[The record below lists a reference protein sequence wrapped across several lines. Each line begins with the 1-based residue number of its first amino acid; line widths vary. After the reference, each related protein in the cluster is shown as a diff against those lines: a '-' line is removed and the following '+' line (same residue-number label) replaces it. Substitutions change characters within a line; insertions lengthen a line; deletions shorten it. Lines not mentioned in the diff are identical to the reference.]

1 MSTKYQKL
9 PKNPKISILSDF
21 QAEVNRQIEKTRD
34 LLCTKWY
41 DTLRTIYSTATR
53 RKIVPEP
60 SKPKA
65 MCRFFDCV
73 ASQMTQCLQDIA
85 IRSLKQFK
93 KFMQFKSSPRI
104 RLHILLED
112 EDRLVF
118 SPTFVKIQNE
128 ILHIID
134 SIQNAVQHFDR
145 LEYTL
150 TQALSISNLRSK
162 QLKPIIPENIV
173 SDCRNDIVDV
183 LEEERIVPELLLQD
197 FDEYMSL
204 MNGNDIDQIY
214 NFMSGQP
221 SFDEYC
227 TLVNHYNDIEY
238 DISINIACIIS
249 VGFYEFHRSSLIDTL
264 EALAKFMQTELLARM
279 VSDQQSKMSRLQ
291 NGYEEISKQALETPK
306 NTAELMASIEYVK
319 RIQADVIPDMEKQLK
334 LVKII
339 GNFFFRSNNFFFS
352 SNNIFNFFP
361 LKIPIELGSFSL
373 ANRPNHLRSIRNQA
387 KQYNIPMVFENAID
401 CPATRP
407 YRR

>member
-1 MSTKYQKL
+1 
-9 PKNPKISILSDF
+9 
-21 QAEVNRQIEKTRD
+21 
-34 LLCTKWY
+34 
-41 DTLRTIYSTATR
+41 
-53 RKIVPEP
+53 
-60 SKPKA
+60 